1 MIDIRENDRYEGNLT
16 IEEIEWL
23 VDFAE
28 NNINQAGNEV
38 RSMLN
43 FYYVIDIDLSMPK
56 IG

>member
-1 MIDIRENDRYEGNLT
+1 MIDIRDNDRYEGNLT